1 MKKRMMIYLSEN
13 QNITDFMRLH
23 IKNTIT
29 KRYKIKHLAEDM
41 NVSYPMMN
49 RFINSKPVGQ
59 HFFVQW
65 FDYFSKDFVD

>member
-1 MKKRMMIYLSEN
+1 MNKRMMIYLSKN

-23 IKNTIT
+23 ILNTIT

-41 NVSYPMMN
+41 GVSYAMMN
-49 RFINSKPVGQ
+49 RFINKKPVGQ

-65 FDYFSKDFVD
+65 FEFFSKDFVD

>member
-1 MKKRMMIYLSEN
+1 
-13 QNITDFMRLH
+13 MRLH

-41 NVSYPMMN
+41 DVSYAMMN

-65 FDYFSKDFVD
+65 FEYFSKDFVD